1 MLARFSLRVI
11 RSLLLL
17 LSKVRCQ
24 CRLLL
29 IKLRLRPKKKS
40 SGKKSHKDSP
50 KTLKDQI
57 EDFKEEWSYLN
68 DWQKRCFVKWYQDE
82 IAKLLEEMEGLA
94 GMAEEETEVQTNLS

>member
-1 MLARFSLRVI
+1 
-11 RSLLLL
+11 
-17 LSKVRCQ
+17 
-24 CRLLL
+24 
-29 IKLRLRPKKKS
+29 
-40 SGKKSHKDSP
+40 
-50 KTLKDQI
+50 LKDQI